1 MWSLPISASMIYKN
15 ERRYKIGHYKKY
27 NTNLLNLVENKLEL
41 QEELFA
47 KRESFSRYS
56 DSKYARI
63 GKDEES
69 ASTAS

>member
-1 MWSLPISASMIYKN
+1 MWSLSISASMIYKN

-27 NTNLLNLVENKLEL
+27 NTNLLNLVGKC
-41 QEELFA
+41 
-47 KRESFSRYS
+47 SSRYA

-69 ASTAS
+69 ASTAN